1 MRRARLNLSDRSDRV
16 NPGPRRPIPV
26 RLPADD
32 LSAPHPPP
40 LQTQTPPPADL
51 EEPPLSA
58 EPPQPVRIPYAP
70 GLDGLRGIAVA
81 AVLVFHAG
89 PPTWLPGGFLGVS
102 LFFTLSGYLIT
113 TLVLGEVRRDRH
125 VDLWAFWARRMRR
138 LVPALVASVVGVLVL
153 AWAVDLHRGIHDD
166 LLGAVTYTSN
176 WVQIVKGQ
184 SYGDLFLA
192 PSPLVHLWSLA
203 IEEQFYLV
211 LPVATW
217 LLVRRGPWQVRAKI
231 GVGAAVMIAVGLVA
245 TLVDH
250 DPVQGYYS
258 TLQRAPEIAMGV
270 LLACITHVSVRPV
283 PRWLTIAGFAALVA
297 AAVATRT
304 VHVSDPIVT
313 GGGLVAF
320 AVLSATLVRAASR
333 PGPVSTVLSVA
344 PLRWLGLISY
354 GLYVYHWP
362 MVVLIDDRRTSLAPV
377 PLFVV
382 RVGVSIAIATVSY
395 FVLEQP
401 MRHGRKD
408 LSTRKVVAMGVTT
421 LLVLVS
427 FVLIVV
433 PPDADGVPKAKPAA
447 AVVNPDVTRPKQP
460 GAAAG
465 PPVVAVLGD
474 SVPAWMIRDGASEL
488 DPKAVAI
495 VNGTLPACDGAEG
508 TPEARSRTGAL
519 VPIPE
524 GCTGWKTQ
532 YPPFFRQQADA
543 AALMVGGHAALD
555 REIEGQFRSPCDPVN
570 AEWYRKDVERR
581 LRYLHFHAKE
591 VVVVLPAWADDRSAW
606 IYPPDHRHRMD
617 CVRTTLRK
625 AAGATN
631 TALVDFGQYVCPD
644 GPKLCRPLRTRDGM
658 HMDPPNAPAALKWI
672 VDQVLAAKED

>member
-16 NPGPRRPIPV
+16 NPGPSGPS
-26 RLPADD
+26 PAF
-32 LSAPHPPP
+32 AA

-51 EEPPLSA
+51 EEPPLAA

-81 AVLVFHAG
+81 VVLVFHAA

-138 LVPALVASVVGVLVL
+138 LVPALVASVIGVMLL
-153 AWAVDLHRGIHDD
+153 AWLVDLHRGIHDD
-166 LLGAVTYTSN
+166 LIGALTYTSN
-176 WVQIVKGQ
+176 WVQVIKGQ

-192 PSPLVHLWSLA
+192 PSPLTHLWSLA

-211 LPVATW
+211 LPVVTW
-217 LLVRRGPWQVRAKI
+217 LLVRRGPWQVRSKL
-231 GVGAAVMIAVGLVA
+231 GVGAVVVIVVGFAVAVA
-245 TLVDH
+245 SA

-258 TLQRAPEIAMGV
+258 TVQRAPEIAMGV
-270 LLACITHVSVRPV
+270 LLACVTHVSVKPV
-283 PRWLTIAGFAALVA
+283 RTWLTVAAFAALAA
-297 AAVATRT
+297 AAVACRV
-304 VHVSDPIVT
+304 VHVTDPIVT
-313 GGGLVAF
+313 NGGLVAF

-333 PGPVSTVLSVA
+333 PGPVSSLLSIA

-362 MVVLIDDRRTSLAPV
+362 IVVLLDDRRTSLGPV
-377 PLFVV
+377 ALFAARMVV
-382 RVGVSIAIATVSY
+382 AIAIAVASY
-395 FVLEQP
+395 FWLERP

-408 LSTRKVVAMGVTT
+408 LSTRKVVAFGVAALLAT
-421 LLVLVS
+421 LAVV
-427 FVLIVV
+427 VVAV

-447 AVVNPDVTRPKQP
+447 AVVNPATTRPKVANGP
-460 GAAAG
+460 VG
-465 PPVVAVLGD
+465 PPVVAMLGD
-474 SVPAWMIRDGASEL
+474 SVPAWMIRDGASAL
-488 DPKAVAI
+488 DPKEVAL

-532 YPPFFRQQADA
+532 YPPFFRQKADV

-570 AEWYRKDVERR
+570 VDWYRKDVERR
-581 LRYLHFHAKE
+581 LRYLHFHAAT

-625 AAGATN
+625 AAAATH
-631 TALVDFGQYVCPD
+631 TATVDFGQYVCPT
-644 GPKLCRPLRTRDGM
+644 GPKACRPLRTRDGM
-658 HMDPPNAPAALKWI
+658 HMDPPNAPAALQWLI
-672 VDQVLAAKED
+672 DQVLAVKED